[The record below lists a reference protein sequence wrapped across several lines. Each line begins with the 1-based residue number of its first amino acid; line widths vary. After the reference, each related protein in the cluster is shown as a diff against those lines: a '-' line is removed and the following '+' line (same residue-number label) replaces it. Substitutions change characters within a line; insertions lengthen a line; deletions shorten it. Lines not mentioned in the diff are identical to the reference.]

1 VRVIARIPSMG
12 LVWLGVAA
20 AWGQTASRPA
30 GEISVAAYRSVQD
43 AIDANPG
50 RMLFVPP
57 GDHTVADKVRLR
69 SDRSGLYGP
78 GRIVQTNPG
87 VPIVEIERGS
97 GIELRGL
104 TLTRPEGKQETRT
117 EGVLAMRCR
126 DLVLDDLRVV
136 DNRTCSA
143 AIALRECVR
152 AQVRHCL
159 VLNYMRISI
168 DDRTGSDDWGY
179 AFHCIDGSG
188 IAVTDGSLGTL
199 IEGNRVIEENLL
211 PTPEVQKKFGLG
223 KFSKKNPRKGTLMS
237 QKTWDEEYVNNWH
250 QGSAIVVTS
259 PTSTDYVQ
267 ILGNT
272 VENAAQGIDIHADH
286 VIVAQ
291 NIVNDAF
298 MGMKAM
304 HGSRHVL
311 IVGNQ
316 FSKSALWAIGLM
328 PGAASHA
335 GGDGEGGKPVE
346 PNVDGGSII
355 AQNII
360 SDFGYGKSHWIWG
373 GSGHDGFPILLDR
386 GQKPTNPT
394 LADVL
399 IQGNVVYDTGRD
411 GVLADGKVKAQP
423 PRYKYAVRVTDGPL
437 GPKGVHF
444 SGNLFHPGTAGVAN
458 VELKP

>member
-1 VRVIARIPSMG
+1 MRVIARIPSMG

-30 GEISVAAYRSVQD
+30 GEISVAAYRSIQE

-57 GDHTVADKVRLR
+57 GDHTAADKVRLR

-87 VPIVEIERGS
+87 VPI
-97 GIELRGL
+97 
-104 TLTRPEGKQETRT
+104 
-117 EGVLAMRCR
+117 
-126 DLVLDDLRVV
+126 
-136 DNRTCSA
+136 
-143 AIALRECVR
+143 
-152 AQVRHCL
+152 
-159 VLNYMRISI
+159 
-168 DDRTGSDDWGY
+168 
-179 AFHCIDGSG
+179 
-188 IAVTDGSLGTL
+188 
-199 IEGNRVIEENLL
+199 
-211 PTPEVQKKFGLG
+211 
-223 KFSKKNPRKGTLMS
+223 
-237 QKTWDEEYVNNWH
+237 
-250 QGSAIVVTS
+250 
-259 PTSTDYVQ
+259 
-267 ILGNT
+267 

-335 GGDGEGGKPVE
+335 GGAGEGGKPVE

-360 SDFGYGKSHWIWG
+360 SDFGYGKSYWIWG
-373 GSGHDGFPILLDR
+373 GSGHECFPILLDR
-386 GQKPTNPT
+386 GQKPTNPP

-411 GVLADGKVKAQP
+411 GVLADGTVKAQP
-423 PRYKYAVRVTDGPL
+423 PRYQYAVRVTDGPF
-437 GPKGVHF
+437 GPKGLHF